1 VKAGADAMV
10 QGLSSVEKIAED
22 AGKTVGAGIVNAING
37 DLELIIETGKLVG
50 SALLEGMKLS
60 FHGLG
65 GEVLAQLAGV
75 MDKYTEI
82 GQISKAMGNK
92 PLEELIRGASRG
104 VVSDNFEVAVFEIT
118 EAARE
123 LREKAKADAEFKTQM
138 KDLFAAG
145 SRPGSPGNTPQMDEM
160 LRQLERIAN
169 SVDQPF
175 PN

>member
-22 AGKTVGAGIVNAING
+22 AGKTVGAGIVNAVNG
-37 DLELIIETGKLVG
+37 DFELLIETGKLIG
-50 SALLEGMKLS
+50 MALKEGLKLS
-60 FHGLG
+60 FQGVGGEILG
-65 GEVLAQLAGV
+65 GIAGFVDEYTQLG
-75 MDKYTEI
+75 MI
-82 GQISKAMGNK
+82 NK
-92 PLEELIRGASRG
+92 KLGGKSFQSTIQGASRG